1 MKLIHILPIILFLN
15 LTAFSQTLVLNKNGD
30 TTICFSIS
38 QGKFLAKEHHRA
50 EEFKILDSLCRMEV
64 KNKDLQINMY
74 IKMQE
79 KMESVVN
86 NQKKIIGLRDG
97 EILSLTESIN
107 NHVAEAKKQK
117 RQKVI
122 SVIGGAILS
131 GYLGYKYI
139 TK

>member
-30 TTICFSIS
+30 TTICFSIN

-50 EEFKILDSLCRMEV
+50 EEFKTLDSLSRLEI

-74 IKMQE
+74 VKMQE
-79 KMESVVN
+79 KLESVVN
-86 NQKKIIGLRDG
+86 NQKKIIALKDG
-97 EILSLTESIN
+97 EISSLTDSIN
-107 NHVAEAKKQK
+107 NNVAEAKKQK
-117 RQKVI
+117 RQKVLSI
-122 SVIGGAILS
+122 IGGTVLS